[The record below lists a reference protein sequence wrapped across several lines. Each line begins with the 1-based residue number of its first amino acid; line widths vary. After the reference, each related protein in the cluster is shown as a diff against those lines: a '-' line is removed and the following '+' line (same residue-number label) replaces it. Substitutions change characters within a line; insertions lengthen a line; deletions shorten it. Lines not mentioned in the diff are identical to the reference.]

1 MELMQWLTDT
11 RAGEFTL
18 TVLVSMIPVVELR
31 GGIPFG
37 VAAGLPV
44 WAAFLSAVIG
54 NLIPVPFIIVYI
66 RRIFQWMR
74 RKMPRLNSLVDRLE
88 RKAHLKG
95 KRVSKYKYL
104 GLAIFVAV
112 PLPGTGAWTG
122 SLAAAFL
129 DMPLRRAIPSVIA
142 GVLVAG
148 LAISVL
154 SYGVVSLF

>member
-1 MELMQWLTDT
+1 MDLMQWLTDT
-11 RAGEFTL
+11 AGGEFTL
-18 TVLVSMIPVVELR
+18 TVLVSMLPVVELR

-44 WAAFLSAVIG
+44 WAAFIAAVIG

-66 RRIFQWMR
+66 RRVFQWMR
-74 RKMPRLNSLVDRLE
+74 DRIPRLNSLVDALE

-95 KRVSKYKYL
+95 QKVTKYKYL
-104 GLAIFVAV
+104 GLMILVAI

-129 DMPLRRAIPSVIA
+129 DMPLRRAVPAVII

-148 LAISVL
+148 IAISIL
-154 SYGVVSLF
+154 TFGLTSLL